1 MKPETEIRN
10 LKKQVE
16 DLRKLATLAGVPP
29 IVVYLPELALK
40 QIPKG
45 KKLNKPVVIK
55 SLPTPE
61 IFRWLLGYTD
71 FRQREEGEGAYW
83 WRKEL
88 RERLK
93 AININVK

>member
-16 DLRKLATLAGVPP
+16 DLRKLAHLAGVPLL
-29 IVVYLPELALK
+29 VVYLPELALK

-45 KKLNKPVVIK
+45 KKLNKAHVIK
-55 SLPTPE
+55 SLPAHP
-61 IFRWLLGYTD
+61 IFRWLLGYEN
-71 FRQREEGEGAYW
+71 FPERKEGEGAYW

-93 AININVK
+93 KLNIVVK

>member
-1 MKPETEIRN
+1 MKPETEIKN
-10 LKKQVE
+10 LKKQVKE
-16 DLRKLATLAGVPP
+16 LRLLCELAGIPP
-29 IVVYLPELALK
+29 IVIYLPDLALR
-40 QIPKG
+40 QVPKG

-71 FRQREEGEGAYW
+71 FRQREKGESVYW